1 MRTPDEND
9 YAETSAPE
17 HYDDIPHRPSN
28 DPAFTLVPGELQDL
42 HHKKLYALLGR
53 GLDPVD
59 ASKDPA
65 DLDML
70 ASQTIADQLER
81 D

>member
-9 YAETSAPE
+9 YAGISAPE
-17 HYDDIPHRPSN
+17 GDADTPDRPSD
-28 DPAFTLVPGELQDL
+28 DPAFALAPGELQDL
-42 HHKKLYALLGR
+42 HHRKMYDLLGR

-70 ASQTIADQLER
+70 ASQTIADQLEH